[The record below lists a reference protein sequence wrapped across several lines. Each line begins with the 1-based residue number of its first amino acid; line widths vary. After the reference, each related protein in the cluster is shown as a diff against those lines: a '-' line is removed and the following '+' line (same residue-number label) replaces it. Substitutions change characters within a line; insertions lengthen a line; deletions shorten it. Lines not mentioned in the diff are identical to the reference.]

1 MSIIEDTVNTMVEK
15 DLTAVVNPPPPAP
28 PTMTAD
34 KVKEVVACLRRPT
47 AYGGKTGIA
56 QRLGV
61 TTGQVDQ
68 VEDARRM
75 RLIVLSAEPMEPK

>member
-1 MSIIEDTVNTMVEK
+1 MSVVEDTVNKMEEK

-34 KVKEVVACLRRPT
+34 KVREVVTCLRRPQ
-47 AYGGKTGIA
+47 AHGGKTGIA

-75 RLIVLSAEPMEPK
+75 RLIALSAEPMEPK